1 MSSKMVVISLVVG
14 VLFNAAP
21 STDLFYETGLESHST
36 NSTLLAQTT
45 NNIGTTY
52 YVSAVNG
59 NDSNKGLTKDKPFKT
74 IQKGVDAA
82 KAGDTVYVMNG
93 TYTQGK
99 GSNRIVFFYHKDGTP
114 EAPITLKAYPG
125 HKPVIKSNSNTKWAI
140 LISGSSY
147 IKIEGFTLIGTN
159 DQISLKYAQQKKDDS
174 SDTLVNGSGITIAS
188 TVVKGTKEIE
198 RRAHHIVIRNNNISK
213 FSAGGIV
220 TNLSDYIT
228 IEDNIISENAW
239 YTSQGAQGISLLHNL
254 NFDNNTTDYRNLIK
268 GNVVYNNRSFIPW
281 DGRAVITEGHGI
293 MIDSSKQTKV
303 GSVNIP
309 YTGKTLISNN
319 IVYNNGGSGI
329 VALRSANVDIVNN
342 TTYQNGQSPEYTKTA
357 GEIDAI
363 GSSKI
368 KVVNNIMQAKPNGLV
383 NNISGATQTI
393 YSSNLVFNSTRYRGI
408 GNRTLGSKP

>member
-1 MSSKMVVISLVVG
+1 MSSKMVVISLMVG

-21 STDLFYETGLESHST
+21 SADLFYETGLETYSK

-45 NNIGTTY
+45 NTIGKTY
-52 YVSAVNG
+52 YVSAVTG
-59 NDSNKGLTKDKPFKT
+59 NDSNNGLTTDKPFKT

-93 TYTQGK
+93 TYTQVT
-99 GSNRIVFFYHKDGTP
+99 GSNRIVFFHHKDGTP
-114 EAPITLKAYPG
+114 QAPITLKAYPG
-125 HKPVIKSNSNTKWAI
+125 HKPVLKSNNIWAI
-140 LISGSSY
+140 LISGCSY
-147 IKIEGFTLIGTN
+147 INIEGLTLIGPKDSIN
-159 DQISLKYAQQKKDDS
+159 LKYAQQKKKVFYDPLTGS
-174 SDTLVNGSGITIAS
+174 SGITIAS

-198 RRAHHIVIRNNNISK
+198 RRAHHIAIRNNNISK
-213 FSAGGIV
+213 FSAAGIV

-228 IEDNIISENAW
+228 IEDNIVSETSW
-239 YTSQGAQGISLLHNL
+239 YTSQGTQAISMLHNL
-254 NFDNNTTDYRNLIK
+254 NFDNNTTDYRNIIK

-363 GSSKI
+363 GSSNI
-368 KVVNNIMQAKPNGLV
+368 KVFNNIMQAKPNGLV
-383 NNISGATQTI
+383 NNVAGATQTT
-393 YSSNLVFNSTRYRGI
+393 YSNNLVFNSTKYRGI
-408 GNRTLGSKP
+408 GSRTIGSKP